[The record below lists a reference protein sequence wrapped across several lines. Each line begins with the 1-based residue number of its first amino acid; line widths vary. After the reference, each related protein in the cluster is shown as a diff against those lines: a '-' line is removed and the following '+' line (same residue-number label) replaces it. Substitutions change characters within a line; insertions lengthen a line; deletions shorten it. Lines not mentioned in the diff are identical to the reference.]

1 MFSTFVSSAWLFTLR
16 LIALY
21 RRNRYLVWFMYAFF
35 FATYAA
41 SFGTLTAALV
51 TYHKTVA
58 YFEIL
63 NACGATEASHTFP
76 ALFYAPAAYEVFIFA
91 LTAWRAYQD
100 ASLISGAPFMRVLY
114 RDGVIAFLVMTGVRG
129 WNIWIYVSQPITA
142 LSIGTNIMWALNT
155 ILMTRVYLNLQ
166 WLAKGPTLGGYHRP
180 DDFCVATWSWDR
192 RAPHPTQKLDP
203 FSCSASYHNVWSN
216 HRHDADNLFDLG
228 TEPHRC
234 GAQFTVELRTVKE
247 DEDVPHSLGM
257 MAETLRLKCDR
268 VVPCNSCVRRG
279 CPQICPDGTLTP
291 GKGSRFILNNTKELH
306 EEIEALRTRV
316 RQLEGAL
323 AELQAQL
330 TPEPHPL
337 LQKSLNMVSTALGPA
352 ESHSG
357 KENSEAED
365 ESLIDTFGRLNLE
378 PNGQTIWYGPQA
390 GSRFYIPRDESEEN
404 AVSALPVDL
413 MVLSR
418 LFPLGAT
425 TISEAEDIVRQQVKR
440 YIPPEKEVT
449 ESIYSHHSNLN
460 WSAEDVPPKWARFRE
475 TTIKP
480 IYSPGSQ
487 PTDAQL
493 AVFFLEY
500 AVSLILDPRRQPDY
514 AEADRYHHLSKICIS
529 LGKDLLISCTLEV
542 IGYLLYKRWI
552 TGSLAIRLAEMGGLH
567 RENPR
572 WNLDSEIIER
582 RRRTWWELVSLDT
595 VRSLELGRR
604 RAINVDHF
612 DTKMPHD
619 PEDEGGEPTCAVLV
633 RMLYADLQTVSRV
646 RFKYMAASLGAIL
659 DESVSSQAC
668 LTYAKLFRLVYLHRR
683 YFIEALTRYPH
694 EPLRSKYAISVI
706 AVYRS
711 SILILQALKGRVG
724 GWCTAPQVFTMGQHG
739 LPTILME
746 LYMKGEWSSNVG
758 TVSDQDVLTFA
769 GRPGVLSVKART
781 KQDSTSTSTPD
792 SNAPESSITNAA
804 HPLLLE
810 YLMRIQDAQTTQIS
824 LISRAQWPTGQA
836 PAEDLSFALPNPI
849 SALSSGESVDA
860 SANASIWPYVNYE
873 VPTTSPQQQPSG
885 DNFWQMFL
893 SDLDMMPFGSDG
905 HVNGFI
911 SYQL

>member
-1 MFSTFVSSAWLFTLR
+1 MPASQTLAHSCAECKR
-16 LIALY
+16 L
-21 RRNRYLVWFMYAFF
+21 
-35 FATYAA
+35 
-41 SFGTLTAALV
+41 
-51 TYHKTVA
+51 K
-58 YFEIL
+58 
-63 NACGATEASHTFP
+63 
-76 ALFYAPAAYEVFIFA
+76 
-91 LTAWRAYQD
+91 
-100 ASLISGAPFMRVLY
+100 
-114 RDGVIAFLVMTGVRG
+114 
-129 WNIWIYVSQPITA
+129 
-142 LSIGTNIMWALNT
+142 
-155 ILMTRVYLNLQ
+155 
-166 WLAKGPTLGGYHRP
+166 
-180 DDFCVATWSWDR
+180 
-192 RAPHPTQKLDP
+192 
-203 FSCSASYHNVWSN
+203 
-216 HRHDADNLFDLG
+216 
-228 TEPHRC
+228 
-234 GAQFTVELRTVKE
+234 
-247 DEDVPHSLGM
+247 
-257 MAETLRLKCDR
+257 LKCDR

-357 KENSEAED
+357 TENSEAED

-542 IGYLLYKRWI
+542 IGYLQLLTYYYSFTNDVNSQNKAWI

-619 PEDEGGEPTCAVLV
+619 PEDEGGEPTF
-633 RMLYADLQTVSRV
+633 SRV

-659 DESVSSQAC
+659 DEAFRVKPPS
-668 LTYAKLFRLVYLHRR
+668 YARTLQLDKEIRDWPLHKQSINEIPMPRPEEINQRLIGRLMISFAITKFSEIGLVYLHRR

-711 SILILQALKGRVG
+711 SILILQALRKVESVAGALLPR
-724 GWCTAPQVFTMGQHG
+724 VFTMGQHG
-739 LPTILME
+739 LSVYICLCALVIKSPGCSLSRSCLVEIDAGKDLFLRIAAYGAPSAPSIVANLHAQAHHSME

-810 YLMRIQDAQTTQIS
+810 YLMRIQDAQATPDKSHQSVPSDSILFGLPADHDNLLPFTS
-824 LISRAQWPTGQA
+824 SAQWPTGQA

-849 SALSSGESVDA
+849 SAPSSGSVANPRQSRFQGSELPNRADSESVDA

-905 HVNGFI
+905 HA
-911 SYQL
+911 